1 MQRLFELT
9 QDHVSTLHVT
19 DITLEEIK
27 RQIVDM
33 AAEVAQAV
41 NKGNRLL
48 RNWNNV
54 RMTVP
59 QSLLSTADEVI
70 E

>member
-1 MQRLFELT
+1 M
-9 QDHVSTLHVT
+9 STLHVT
-19 DITLEEIK
+19 ITLEEIK